1 MPNDFQIHLKD
12 HHQYQLFP
20 LYSDPLIQIKNRELD
35 LRAQENQRRKD
46 YEEAR
51 VEIDRTKAVM
61 NQADNDE
68 KLAQNERLAKLR
80 ANTSLEKTILQHELK
95 DKE

>member
-1 MPNDFQIHLKD
+1 MI
-12 HHQYQLFP
+12 
-20 LYSDPLIQIKNRELD
+20 
-35 LRAQENQRRKD
+35 
-46 YEEAR
+46 
-51 VEIDRTKAVM
+51 
-61 NQADNDE
+61 QADNDE